1 MPKERP
7 EKQQGEI
14 PMSNRYALDDWLM
27 EADTP
32 ALGGQPDP
40 SAGGSPATSPAGNMG
55 PPPEQGMPPNVA
67 NQPGQDDQSPD
78 AKEQEPPDVSQDP
91 QGPDMPEPPDE
102 GDFEQFK
109 KQYFKESIKGDA
121 QKLID
126 MLKQIRESDRHL
138 LPYQHKFVEDN
149 LNIQTLRL
157 NANIDKA
164 SKEIRKLIKE
174 QLDRNNPAVSVV
186 NHLCQVLETVPL
198 LNNIFVKLNGYEG
211 MKGDLHRKFVA
222 ALLGAV
228 QVGNGADKAD
238 IVFND
243 KDYSIMI
250 STRFNAK
257 WGRVFIGDWSL
268 REDDPE
274 RYLKEPEIKRLGE
287 GSPEEKDVL
296 RRRVVAE
303 SIADKFNQRAYVVH
317 TVDDDGTIYVLGYD
331 IATSLRTAYANGK
344 LVVRTRHS
352 DNSEAM
358 ITDDGEIIP
367 FVDLNIYY
375 VKETGQQD
383 EDGMPEKEEV
393 EFMQRRDGMLFLTA
407 ALPTLKEAAS
417 SMGTGIV
424 FKEVPYG
431 GNPSDLKTL
440 KRCVYTTHDMLM
452 KVC

>member
-1 MPKERP
+1 
-7 EKQQGEI
+7 
-14 PMSNRYALDDWLM
+14 MSNRYNLDDWLM

-40 SAGGSPATSPAGNMG
+40 AAGGAPGSSPAGNMG
-55 PPPEQGMPPNVA
+55 PPPQQGQPPDPNVA
-67 NQPGQDDQSPD
+67 NQPGQDQPQPDQ
-78 AKEQEPPDVSQDP
+78 QPPDVTQDP

-138 LPYQHKFVEDN
+138 LPYQRKFVDDN
-149 LNIQTLRL
+149 LNVQTLRL

-211 MKGDLHRKFVA
+211 LKGDLHRKFIA
-222 ALLGAV
+222 ALLGGV
-228 QVGNGADKAD
+228 QVGSGADKAD
-238 IVFND
+238 VVFND
-243 KDYSIMI
+243 KEYSIML
-250 STRFNAK
+250 STRFNSK

-268 REDDPE
+268 REDDAE
-274 RYLKEPEIKRLGE
+274 RYLKEPELKRLGE

-317 TVDDDGTIYVLGYD
+317 TVDEDGTIFALGWD
-331 IATSLRTAYANGK
+331 IATSLRAAYAQGK

-358 ITDDGEIIP
+358 ITDEGEIIP
-367 FVDLNIYY
+367 FVDLNIYF

-383 EDGMPEKEEV
+383 ENGQPEKDEV

-407 ALPTLKEAAS
+407 ALPTLKEAS
-417 SMGTGIV
+417 SAMGTGMV
-424 FKEVPYG
+424 FKEVPYQ

-440 KRCVYTTHDMLM
+440 QRCVYSTSDILM
-452 KVC
+452 KQC

>member
-1 MPKERP
+1 M
-7 EKQQGEI
+7 Q
-14 PMSNRYALDDWLM
+14 MSNRYVFDDWLM

-32 ALGGQPDP
+32 AMGGQPDMA
-40 SAGGSPATSPAGNMG
+40 AGGSPGSTPAGNMG
-55 PPPEQGMPPNVA
+55 PPPQQGMQPDPNVA
-67 NQPGQDDQSPD
+67 NQGQQDPAQG
-78 AKEQEPPDVSQDP
+78 QNQQPPDISQDP
-91 QGPDMPEPPDE
+91 QGPDMPEQPDE

-109 KQYFKESIKGDA
+109 KMFFKESIKGDS

-126 MLKQIRESDRHL
+126 MLKQIRECDKHL
-138 LPYQHKFVEDN
+138 LPYQRKFVEDN

-164 SKEIRKLIKE
+164 SKEIRELVKK
-174 QLDRNNPAVSVV
+174 QLDRNNPAVSVA
-186 NHLCQVLETVPL
+186 NHMCEVLETVPL
-198 LNNIFVKLNGYEG
+198 LNNIFIKLNGYEG

-238 IVFND
+238 IIFNA
-243 KDYSIMI
+243 KEYAIMI

-317 TVDDDGTIYVLGYD
+317 TVDDDGTICVAGWD
-331 IATSLRTAYANGK
+331 IATSLKNAYANGK

-358 ITDDGEIIP
+358 ITDEGEIVP
-367 FVDLNIYY
+367 FIDLNIYY

-383 EDGMPEKEEV
+383 EDGMPETDEV

-407 ALPTLKEAAS
+407 SKQTLKEAAS
-417 SMGTGIV
+417 AMGTGMV
-424 FKEVPYG
+424 YKEIPYT
-431 GNPSDLKTL
+431 GNPSDLKIL
-440 KRCVYTTHDMLM
+440 QRCVYSTSDLLLKT
-452 KVC
+452 C